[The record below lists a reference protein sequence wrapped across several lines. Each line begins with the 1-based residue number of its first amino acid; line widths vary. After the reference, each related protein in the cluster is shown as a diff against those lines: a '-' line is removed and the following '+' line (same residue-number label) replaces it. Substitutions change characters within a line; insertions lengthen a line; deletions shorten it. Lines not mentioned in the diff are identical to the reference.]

1 MCSTGQQHEGH
12 KFNVVQLISDVETH
26 SEEL

>member
-1 MCSTGQQHEGH
+1 MCSTGQQHKE
-12 KFNVVQLISDVETH
+12 NQPNIVQLISDVETH

>member
-12 KFNVVQLISDVETH
+12 KSNAVQLISDVETH